1 MQEAH
6 RLDEKSELTST
17 TEILPFAA
25 LLAIA
30 GCSVVV
36 NRVNGTVS
44 WVNGAACTTSCG
56 DVEVLALEPLFDW
69 TLAALPPLES
79 VVAASVLRARVA
91 GLPRSLKIAGG
102 TSNCTGGV
110 LAEGT
115 WK

>member
-1 MQEAH
+1 MQELH

-25 LLAIA
+25 LLTMA
-30 GCSVVV
+30 GSSAVVK
-36 NRVNGTVS
+36 RVSGTVS
-44 WVNGAACTTSCG
+44 WVEGAPCTTSCG
-56 DVEVLALEPLFDW
+56 DVEVLALEPLFDL

-79 VVAASVLRARVA
+79 EFAASVLRARVA

-102 TSNCTGGV
+102 TSSCTGGV